1 MYTWYIF
8 LLEVIRKS
16 KINMVQKN
24 SEVAKRKKKQPIFVS
39 SSTVYREAIAK
50 PTPENSPLY
59 PPSFYGAT
67 KLAGEA
73 IVSGYCQRPVV

>member
-1 MYTWYIF
+1 
-8 LLEVIRKS
+8 
-16 KINMVQKN
+16 MVQKN
-24 SEVAKRKKKQPIFVS
+24 AEVTERKKKQPIFAS

-50 PTPENSPLY
+50 LLPRTLLY

-73 IVSGYCQRPVV
+73 MYLGIAVV